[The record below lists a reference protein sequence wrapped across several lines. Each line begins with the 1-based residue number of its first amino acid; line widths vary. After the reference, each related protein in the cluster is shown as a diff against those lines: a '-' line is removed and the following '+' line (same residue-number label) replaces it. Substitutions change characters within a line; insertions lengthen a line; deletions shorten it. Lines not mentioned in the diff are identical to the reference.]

1 MMTNATLTLEGGPEL
16 SGEIVDTGA
25 DYIRIR
31 ATTEMTQE
39 QMAQYAGGLIE
50 IDGKMQKV
58 MLESAIPVPDDEEVI
73 ELTMRR
79 FTPSA

>member
-1 MMTNATLTLEGGPEL
+1 MTHATLTLEDGPEL
-16 SGEIVDTGA
+16 SGEIVDTGG

-31 ATTEMTQE
+31 TTTEMTQD
-39 QMAQYAGGLIE
+39 QLAQYAEGLIE

-58 MLESAIPVPDDEEVI
+58 MLESAMHLPDDEEVM

>member
-1 MMTNATLTLEGGPEL
+1 MTHATLTLEDGPEL
-16 SGEIVDTGA
+16 AGEIVDTGG

-31 ATTEMTQE
+31 TTTKMTQD
-39 QMAQYAGGLIE
+39 QLAQYAEGLIE
-50 IDGKMQKV
+50 IGGKMQKV
-58 MLESAIPVPDDEEVI
+58 MLESAIPLPDDEEVI

>member
-1 MMTNATLTLEGGPEL
+1 MTNATLILEGGPEL

-39 QMAQYAGGLIE
+39 QMAQYAEGLIE

-58 MLESAIPVPDDEEVI
+58 MLESAIAVPDDEEVI

>member
-1 MMTNATLTLEGGPEL
+1 MTHATLTLEDGPEL
-16 SGEIVDTGA
+16 SGEIVDTGG

-31 ATTEMTQE
+31 TTTEMTQD
-39 QMAQYAGGLIE
+39 QLAQYAEGLIE

-58 MLESAIPVPDDEEVI
+58 MLESPIPLPDDEEVI